1 MKTATLL
8 GNRKKGLM
16 IVVSAPAGTGKTTLV
31 KMLTNEFPNVV
42 QSISY
47 TTRAPRG
54 TEIEGLDYHYI
65 DPREFEK
72 MIADNRFLEHA
83 KIYKDYYGTDAK
95 WVNDQLDSGK
105 HVILV
110 IDTQGGLQ
118 LRGKIPAVFI
128 FIEPPSMEVLRHRL
142 EKRKTEP
149 ESKIAERLEWA
160 KSEIETGRQYDYRI
174 INDDLDIAYQ
184 VLRSIV
190 IAEEHK
196 I

>member
-1 MKTATLL
+1 MKKTTLL
-8 GNRKKGLM
+8 GNRKKGLL
-16 IVVSAPAGTGKTTLV
+16 IIVSAPAGTGKTTLV
-31 KMLTNEFPNVV
+31 KMLTQEFTNVV
-42 QSISY
+42 QSVSY

-54 TEIEGLDYHYI
+54 TEIEGCDYHYI
-65 DPREFEK
+65 APKEFEK
-72 MIADNRFLEHA
+72 MTADNRFLEHA

-95 WVNDQLDSGK
+95 WVEEQLNCGK

-118 LRGKIPAVFI
+118 LKGKIPAVFI
-128 FIEPPSMEVLRHRL
+128 FIEPPSMAVLRHRL

-149 ESKIAERLEWA
+149 ETKIAERLKWA
-160 KSEIETGRQYDYRI
+160 IKEIETGRQYDYRI
-174 INDDLDIAYQ
+174 INDDLDTAYQ

-196 I
+196 N